1 MQNKKLVVAI
11 IIVIVVILGLYF
23 LMRGTSPAVTPTPEN
38 TSSTGTNSKP
48 NGANTTTPNPSSAF
62 TPSPAAPALAYHP
75 ILIQGYAFSPA
86 TITIKKGD
94 TITWTNMDHSG
105 HSILGDN
112 NVGPLSSTLNFQDTY
127 SYTFD
132 TVGTF
137 NYHCGFHQT
146 MKGTVIVTN

>member
-1 MQNKKLVVAI
+1 MQNKKLIVAVV
-11 IIVIVVILGLYF
+11 IVIVVILGLYF
-23 LMRGTSPAVTPTPEN
+23 LMRGTSTEVTPTPE
-38 TSSTGTNSKP
+38 GTNTTGSNT
-48 NGANTTTPNPSSAF
+48 NGSNTPTSNPTGVI

-75 ILIQGYAFSPA
+75 ISITGYAFSPA

-94 TITWTNMDHSG
+94 TLTWTNMDHSG

-112 NVGPLSSTLNFQDTY
+112 NVGPISGTLNFQDTY
-127 SYTFD
+127 SYTFS

-137 NYHCGFHQT
+137 KYHCGFHST